1 MKGFPLNCYPR
12 KERTASMNYFIIGDE
27 DAVLGFGMVGVSG
40 KTASSPEEA
49 ETAFKTALKD
59 EETGIIII
67 TERIADLIRPLVDKY
82 IFTRKFPLIVE
93 IPDREGKLTGKPG
106 IREMVNEAIG
116 IKL

>member
-1 MKGFPLNCYPR
+1 MKYH
-12 KERTASMNYFIIGDE
+12 IIGDE

-40 KTASSPEEA
+40 NTVTNRDEA
-49 ETAFKTALKD
+49 NAAFNAVLKD
-59 EETGIIII
+59 NEIGIIII

-82 IFTRKFPLIVE
+82 IFTQKFPLIVE
-93 IPDREGKLTGKPG
+93 IPDRIGKLTGKSS